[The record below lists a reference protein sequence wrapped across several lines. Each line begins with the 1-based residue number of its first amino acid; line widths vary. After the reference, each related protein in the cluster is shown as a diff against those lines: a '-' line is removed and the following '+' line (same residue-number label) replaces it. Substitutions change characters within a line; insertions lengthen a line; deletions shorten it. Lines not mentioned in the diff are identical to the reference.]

1 METNFQSEL
10 ANYVNKNDNANA
22 NRVINR
28 ELANA
33 LIKERE
39 NFIEVL
45 QQANI
50 NVPQS
55 ATDTE
60 LVDLFVAN
68 APTNNALLLNAS
80 MLVNHLNQTTNFDG
94 EQEISDAGVKTVYRE
109 MKNYFSGCEEEPKS
123 NWVGAALGLASAGAG
138 LTSTAIQAK
147 QKKKYGVSESAEKQ
161 AEARRQIL
169 QQLIAK
175 KQADAEV
182 QAKKDKQK
190 NTLLIVGVGVVGL
203 VIVVGLI
210 VYLKKKNN

>member
-109 MKNYFSGCEEEPKS
+109 MKNYFSGFEEEPKS

>member
-1 METNFQSEL
+1 M
-10 ANYVNKNDNANA
+10 
-22 NRVINR
+22 
-28 ELANA
+28 
-33 LIKERE
+33 
-39 NFIEVL
+39 L

-68 APTNNALLLNAS
+68 APTNNVLLLNAS